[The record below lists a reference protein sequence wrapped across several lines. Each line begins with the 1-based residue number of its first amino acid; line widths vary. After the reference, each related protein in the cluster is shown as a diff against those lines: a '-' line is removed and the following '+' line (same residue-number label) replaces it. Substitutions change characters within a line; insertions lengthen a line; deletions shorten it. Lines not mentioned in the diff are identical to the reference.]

1 MKRRLIG
8 AICLL
13 ASVFMVG
20 CGASNEDVV
29 YANGYTA
36 AEFQK
41 EITGMA
47 NDLESMPADQLAYAC
62 EAIASSEE
70 KEAQIYGE
78 MFNDWLENREVAGS
92 FVGFGEFTIDKTGK
106 TLTVTQVID
115 YTDRDLKMIMVMKSR
130 NCEITALNVEQV
142 YSTSEKMGK
151 AALNTVMGILTVF
164 VMLIII
170 SLIISC
176 FKFIPAIVDFFTN
189 RKEKKAKV
197 NEPVVDTTVTA
208 VEETVEDDLEL
219 IAVITAAIAA
229 STGASTDSF
238 VVRSIKRR

>member
-20 CGASNEDVV
+20 CGASDEEVV
-29 YANGYTA
+29 YSNGYTSA
-36 AEFQK
+36 DFNK
-41 EITGMA
+41 EVMSIVQ
-47 NDLESMPADQLAYAC
+47 SMETMPSDQFEYYLDAFAQSEDD
-62 EAIASSEE
+62 EA
-70 KEAQIYGE
+70 KIYGE

-92 FVGFGEFTIDKTGK
+92 FVGFGEFNLDKTGK
-106 TLTVTQVID
+106 TLTATQVID
-115 YTDRDLKMIMVMKSR
+115 YSDRDLKLIMVMKAR

-176 FKFIPAIVDFFTN
+176 FKLIPAIVDFFAN
-189 RKEKKAKV
+189 RKEKKAKA